1 MVLTLIYHLEKATV
15 SANERLVLVIIYQW
29 AANMLTLWRPE
40 SEGLTGDHRCLLIY
54 YGNHLWRWAGKITMP
69 TITTDWSQQGHS
81 ENSCFI
87 FSFNLMFQGN
97 LPWMLAFLGW
107 CFSWYERL
115 IASDLTHIIKSE
127 IFYHHP
133 SQENWNWKYYLEENC
148 FPRIIQNIDNTKYL
162 WPNCLSFCSKR
173 NLITFPLYK
182 VSLSSLLLELLCN
195 NNFILLVAVSALSSN
210 KYFSLI
216 YFVAVQ
222 FLFCSSFAIKYIIDH
237 LLKVLD
243 LMDQLSVINRKFFV
257 CHLTIYQY
265 KVTLC
270 LPNFVV
276 TWNGLRTVLFLF
288 STNKEIL
295 LFSARHLWNRFIE
308 INSPGCLILV
318 LI

>member
-1 MVLTLIYHLEKATV
+1 M
-15 SANERLVLVIIYQW
+15 
-29 AANMLTLWRPE
+29 
-40 SEGLTGDHRCLLIY
+40 
-54 YGNHLWRWAGKITMP
+54 
-69 TITTDWSQQGHS
+69 
-81 ENSCFI
+81 FI
-87 FSFNLMFQGN
+87 FL
-97 LPWMLAFLGW
+97 
-107 CFSWYERL
+107 
-115 IASDLTHIIKSE
+115 
-127 IFYHHP
+127 
-133 SQENWNWKYYLEENC
+133 
-148 FPRIIQNIDNTKYL
+148 L
-162 WPNCLSFCSKR
+162 WR

-195 NNFILLVAVSALSSN
+195 NNFILLVAVSAVSSN

-216 YFVAVQ
+216 YSVAVQ
-222 FLFCSSFAIKYIIDH
+222 FLFCSSFGIKYIIDH

-265 KVTLC
+265 KVTLG

-276 TWNGLRTVLFLF
+276 TWNGFRTVLFLF